1 MLNVFGLSIVEN
13 FILLK
18 IIKLE
23 FNMGRKK
30 YNNGIYELDK
40 IKKEVKI
47 IKSLSNGNYLICD
60 FDERIY
66 IKSAYGAYDIRGTEI
81 FICLFY
87 KIVFLLE

>member
-30 YNNGIYELDK
+30 YNRWNL
-40 IKKEVKI
+40 
-47 IKSLSNGNYLICD
+47 
-60 FDERIY
+60 
-66 IKSAYGAYDIRGTEI
+66 
-81 FICLFY
+81 
-87 KIVFLLE
+87 